1 MTKQATHPHF
11 LDNCFDDPGPAKS
24 QEGGAPQLRVLQL
37 PLHNYMPAKGTA
49 FNRATYITI
58 PAIGLTA
65 AVLDFVVPD
74 GKNGIIDQIANNFV
88 GGGFVDGS
96 GQIVW
101 RVMLDDVPAPG
112 LEEMIASLG
121 NPAAPSRTAPVRIF
135 EGQNIQLL
143 VQNIGIV
150 PAGQLIGGR
159 LSGYFYPK
167 DAEEKGI
174 WY

>member
-1 MTKQATHPHF
+1 MSTQKHF
-11 LDNCFDDPGPAKS
+11 LDNCFDTPGPARS
-24 QEGGAPQLRVLQL
+24 QQTDAPQFRVLQL
-37 PLHNYMPAKGTA
+37 PPHNFMPAKGTA

-58 PAIGLTA
+58 PAVGVTA
-65 AVLDFVVPD
+65 IVLQFTVPA

-88 GGGFVDGS
+88 GGGFTDGS
-96 GQIVW
+96 GAIVW
-101 RVMLDDVPAPG
+101 RVLLDNVPAPG
-112 LEEMIASLG
+112 LENMIASLG

-135 EGQNIQLL
+135 ENQLIEL
-143 VQNIGIV
+143 VVQNVSINP

-167 DAEEKGI
+167 DSEEKGI